1 MNKNLFLLAVIL
13 IALLVSSP
21 AFAQKCEMM
30 KMGESSGE
38 GIHKMCSKMDNL
50 WIEKEVKC
58 GGMGSQMMMGCCG
71 EGMKGE
77 MMGCCK
83 KEFFLCCK
91 EKLELTDEQVKSLKS
106 IKMDF
111 MKADIQKEADLK
123 VAELELKELMAADK
137 MDMAKVEKMIKD
149 IHMMKAEKKIAH
161 LKAFEKAKGILTPEQ
176 LKKQKEQHEMM
187 MKGM

>member
-1 MNKNLFLLAVIL
+1 MNKKLFLLAVIL

-38 GIHKMCSKMDNL
+38 GIHKMCGKMDNL
-50 WIEKEVKC
+50 WIEKEVKR
-58 GGMGSQMMMGCCG
+58 GGMGS
-71 EGMKGE
+71 GM

-111 MKADIQKEADLK
+111 IKADIQKEADLK
-123 VAELELKELMAADK
+123 IAELELKELMAADK

-161 LKAFEKAKGILTPEQ
+161 LKAFEKAKSILTPEQ